1 MREKDFV
8 GEWLETLPAIE
19 RKILFKS
26 LNYSCSEKINIWT
39 CLILYGLYKKALE
52 ALDQQLRKREL
63 KGQNEGGKINE

>member
-26 LNYSCSEKINIWT
+26 LNYSCSEPQNMEVIGNIHENPE
-39 CLILYGLYKKALE
+39 LV
-52 ALDQQLRKREL
+52 KRWRL
-63 KGQNEGGKINE
+63 K